1 MEGKGEYTWIDG
13 SVYNGNYINNCKNGF
28 GVITWPNGKKFYG
41 NFVNNEPHGDGAYI
55 CDNNEKYNIKY
66 RYGKMISVSNV
77 DDNKGETTIETSKV
91 AETITN
97 RH

>member
-1 MEGKGEYTWIDG
+1 
-13 SVYNGNYINNCKNGF
+13 
-28 GVITWPNGKKFYG
+28 
-41 NFVNNEPHGDGAYI
+41 
-55 CDNNEKYNIKY
+55 
-66 RYGKMISVSNV
+66 MISVSNV